1 MYSAAG
7 RCLSSVARVPGERG
21 GAWEGTG
28 PGLPARDRS
37 SAPPHAASPPLL
49 QRQLQRGEAGLRKG
63 AHGPPSESAPT
74 GAASG
79 LQAAGKGARARAQ
92 GLM

>member
-7 RCLSSVARVPGERG
+7 RCPGSATRVPGNAAGRG
-21 GAWEGTG
+21 EGRARG
-28 PGLPARDRS
+28 CPAQDRG
-37 SAPPHAASPPLL
+37 SAPLHATSPPLL
-49 QRQLQRGEAGLRKG
+49 QRLLRQGEAGLRKG
-63 AHGPPSESAPT
+63 AHGPPSESAPM
-74 GAASG
+74 GKASG